1 MVSKIGFGSS
11 ITNAVK
17 DLSANFSSKIR
28 SAKLK
33 ATSYKAPPKARSFV
47 DSRYSAKVAAKP
59 KVTPKPLPKVMPYTN
74 SPSSSRVAASSR
86 TSTPK
91 ITPKLLPKV
100 MPYTNSPSGYNNL
113 MQPNSIWPSPVR
125 TSFIGP
131 TLPTQ
136 YPLGSNPL
144 FANVFPQLPVQQP
157 DRDTLVSE
165 PTGRVEYTV
174 EPGDTLT
181 DIAEEFGRTEEEI
194 RAANPEIQFNNIPY
208 MYESVLQPGQTLN
221 IYNDERAPIIETIV
235 NTDDSLEQAAL
246 MHGQIET
253 IVEAQGGDDIATPDD
268 YLGDALEEIGGL
280 SDDDAFHINLDSQA
294 QIVLEDWAREGL
306 GHAIWD
312 PLEKAYE
319 TQQTLSVQGAPG
331 GGNID
336 FVSNVI
342 EDQIDMIDSSMPMT
356 IEEVRAYEANL
367 VRFAPDDDFGTL
379 AENGVNNYLIV
390 MPQEVTEGIREVYED
405 EDNGGIIA
413 ASEELY
419 NATNPETTTPL
430 RAALITQAAEDSELI
445 DDILTD
451 YNDNMINLSLFSPL
465 GVDTRNDFVF
475 YDMSSVADS
484 AYRSPEGQDIA
495 GNMADILV
503 TNIDQT
509 ANSLFHHM
517 DWANSSGH
525 VILSLAIADNLIE
538 RGNPGDVELSATI
551 VNNVNDGIASFEQ
564 RVMKKGDE
572 HLELSWPVI
581 EPILAWDSS
590 LESPP
595 EWDAWIKEIRNSDV
609 DGIDSEIF
617 DVIENQITEMDPLA
631 YRLLRATAVA
641 ADYTENLT
649 LDANGDEI
657 TISSDRL
664 EEQINRLT
672 DQAILDFGGNTGLS
686 MAMSVS
692 PSVREEINRL
702 ALSEIGIEDQ
712 GLADIPSLDG
722 TIIPDPTWQLRSD
735 RNIVNAWNEFANKSE
750 KFSGSNRPTF
760 GPGRSIWGT
769 GTHALGTI
777 LQTSEL
783 INKSQDGGFPD
794 AFFNENG
801 WRNFISAGMYLAG
814 TGIEGTGLWL
824 QIRNP
829 GVDPKTNAIFNKVN
843 SQHLALFAVYNIVGT
858 AGYYLQGDKFRAG
871 ALGTATIGSVTNSLV
886 VPALANRG
894 KFSKLLPKI
903 KLGANGFIVAGTA
916 ALTIYDYVEIA
927 QRAAATEPYHDLYL
941 NLAGEDQEF
950 ADLIS
955 NNSRE
960 GVNTGFVLEAL
971 AEYNGVEP
979 QEMLAWMRETTQ
991 DDPEFMDR
999 FIPLYLHPAPRDG
1012 DNNFVGDNP
1021 DTGITVGDVL
1031 SAAWS
1036 NLIGPERG
1044 GDWTNT
1050 NPLEIN
1056 SLEQVVEYA
1065 ENQGHPM
1072 PEANP

>member
-1 MVSKIGFGSS
+1 MAISAISNVGKKTRS
-11 ITNAVK
+11 IASQIKSGMDAAIIKAQQMKKT
-17 DLSANFSSKIR
+17 SSKSNSYKDVINQQTAPARPQSTTKNDEVPKIIR
-28 SAKLK
+28 EIEGLDQPAPTN
-33 ATSYKAPPKARSFV
+33 TSY
-47 DSRYSAKVAAKP
+47 
-59 KVTPKPLPKVMPYTN
+59 
-74 SPSSSRVAASSR
+74 
-86 TSTPK
+86 
-91 ITPKLLPKV
+91 
-100 MPYTNSPSGYNNL
+100 NSPSGYNNL
-113 MQPNSIWPSPVR
+113 LQPNSIWPSPVQ

-131 TLPTQ
+131 TLPNR
-136 YPLGSNPL
+136 YPHGSNPL
-144 FANVFPQLPVQQP
+144 FANVFPQLTVQQP

-165 PTGRVEYTV
+165 TSGRVEYTV
-174 EPGDTLT
+174 QPGDTLT
-181 DIAEEFGRTEEEI
+181 DIADEFGRTEEEI

-208 MYESVLQPGQTLN
+208 IYESVLQSGQTLN

-235 NTDDSLEQAAL
+235 NTDDPLEQAAL

-253 IVEAQGGDDIATPDD
+253 IVEAQGGDDTATPDD

-280 SDDDAFHINLDSQA
+280 SDDVAFHINLDSQA

-319 TQQTLSVQGAPG
+319 TQQTLRVQGAPG

-336 FVSNVI
+336 FVSNEI

-367 VRFAPDDDFGTL
+367 VRFAPDAGFETS

-390 MPQEVTEGIREVYED
+390 MPQEVTEGIREVYE
-405 EDNGGIIA
+405 EDGIVA
-413 ASEELY
+413 ASEEMY
-419 NATNPETTTPL
+419 NATNPETTNPL
-430 RAALITQAAEDSELI
+430 RAALIAQEASPLI
-445 DDILTD
+445 DEILTD
-451 YNDNMINLSLFSPL
+451 YNDNMVMVSESPF
-465 GVDTRNDFVF
+465 GIDTQNDFVF

-484 AYRSPEGQDIA
+484 AYRSPEGKDIA

-517 DWANSSGH
+517 DGANSSGH
-525 VILSLAIADNLIE
+525 VILSLAVADNLIE

-551 VNNVNDGIASFEQ
+551 VKSVNDGIASFEQ
-564 RVMKKGDE
+564 RVTEKGDE

-649 LDANGDEI
+649 LDANGDAI

-686 MAMSVS
+686 LAMSVS

-702 ALSEIGIEDQ
+702 ALSEIGIEGQGLADI

-722 TIIPDPTWQLRSD
+722 TIIPDPTWHLRSD
-735 RNIVNAWNEFANKSE
+735 RNALNAWNAFANKS
-750 KFSGSNRPTF
+750 KWFSGSDRPTF
-760 GPGRSIWGT
+760 SPGRSRWGT

-783 INKSQDGGFPD
+783 INKTQDGGITD

-801 WRNFISAGMYLAG
+801 WRNAISATMYLAG
-814 TGIEGTGLWL
+814 TGIEGSSLWL
-824 QIRNP
+824 QMRNP
-829 GVDPKTNAIFNKVN
+829 GVNPTNNATFNKVN
-843 SQHLALFAVYNIVGT
+843 SQHLALFGVYNIVGT
-858 AGYYLQGDKFRAG
+858 AGYYLQRDKWRTG
-871 ALGTATIGSVTNSLV
+871 ALGAATIGSVTNSL
-886 VPALANRG
+886 A
-894 KFSKLLPKI
+894 
-903 KLGANGFIVAGTA
+903 
-916 ALTIYDYVEIA
+916 
-927 QRAAATEPYHDLYL
+927 
-941 NLAGEDQEF
+941 
-950 ADLIS
+950 
-955 NNSRE
+955 
-960 GVNTGFVLEAL
+960 
-971 AEYNGVEP
+971 
-979 QEMLAWMRETTQ
+979 
-991 DDPEFMDR
+991 
-999 FIPLYLHPAPRDG
+999 IPLFYS
-1012 DNNFVGDNP
+1012 
-1021 DTGITVGDVL
+1021 DTNIF
-1031 SAAWS
+1031 
-1036 NLIGPERG
+1036 
-1044 GDWTNT
+1044 
-1050 NPLEIN
+1050 
-1056 SLEQVVEYA
+1056 
-1065 ENQGHPM
+1065 
-1072 PEANP
+1072 